1 MSQST
6 KVFTYLAT
14 ALLASFLGACR
25 YGSFYDAQNACG
37 KWKLERKGTIEVDFD
52 GDGAMG
58 SGAKSFSA
66 SDNLVDV
73 RECIHAKGMGHI
85 IGRELIT
92 PWKAFMTEMEYSKI
106 KIKYRE
112 FWFN

>member
-6 KVFTYLAT
+6 KVIRYLAPVF
-14 ALLASFLGACR
+14 LASFLGACR

-37 KWKLERKGTIEVDFD
+37 KWKLEVKGKIEVDFD
-52 GDGAMG
+52 GDGATG
-58 SGAKSFSA
+58 SSAKSSSA

>member
-6 KVFTYLAT
+6 KVIRYLA
-14 ALLASFLGACR
+14 LVFIASFLGACG
-25 YGSFYDAQNACG
+25 YGSLYHAQIACE

-52 GDGAMG
+52 GDGATG
-58 SGAKSFSA
+58 SSAKSFSA
-66 SDNLVDV
+66 SDNLVKV